1 MNQGKPI
8 RPKCH
13 FGGFS
18 RWYASIMMA
27 TIVSFRALC
36 RTLDFECFVRC
47 DWCSD
52 MKSKRY

>member
-13 FGGFS
+13 LVGFS

-27 TIVSFRALC
+27 TIVSFRTLC
-36 RTLDFECFVRC
+36 RTLDFECFVRR

-52 MKSKRY
+52 IKSKRY